1 MPEIKQKGHDLD
13 IKNMII
19 HQVTKEAH
27 KEKIVLNTAD
37 KTLEISKREIFFISD
52 IKKSFANSGK
62 TYGIFEEQSA
72 FTTFQNSLLDYREN
86 KINFLNFTLAL
97 MDFYESVLPVQ
108 ATGSF
113 LVFSEYINLTNNDEY
128 LLVLAINNKDSYFF
142 TKDLTLRE
150 TQSVDLSKI
159 DVASLI
165 NLSQWV
171 NFTNGDK
178 NINTYLSFKSG
189 LKDLSKYFLKF
200 IGCENRTT
208 KTEGSKRL
216 IKAINDFFDHQK
228 YESDFREDKLEEIK
242 AYCQRC
248 ERQGD
253 GASLQNISMLI
264 DEENPDEFMSFANG
278 EKYSVNPF
286 ISIDNQVIKLLTRTL
301 YKSKNK
307 DFILE
312 FDNDLINKKIFL
324 DENNSIIIKDVPDE
338 LIKQIERHI

>member
-13 IKNMII
+13 VNNIII

-27 KEKIVLNTAD
+27 KDKIVLKTAD
-37 KTLEISKREIFFISD
+37 KILEISKREIFFISD
-52 IKKSFANSGK
+52 IKRSFANSGK
-62 TYGIFEEQSA
+62 TYGVFEEQSA
-72 FTTFQNSLLDYREN
+72 FTTFQNLLLKYREKN
-86 KINFLNFTLAL
+86 INFLDFTLGL
-97 MDFYESVLPVQ
+97 MDFYKSVLPIQ

-113 LVFSEYINLTNNDEY
+113 LVFSEYANLANHDDY

-142 TKDLTLRE
+142 TDDLTLRE

-165 NLSQWV
+165 NLSQWQ
-171 NFTNGDK
+171 NFKNGDE

-200 IGCENRTT
+200 IGCENKTT

-216 IKAINDFFDHQK
+216 VKAINDFFDHK
-228 YESDFREDKLEEIK
+228 EYESDFREEKLEEIK

-253 GASLQNISMLI
+253 GASLHNIAMLI
-264 DEENPDEFMSFANG
+264 DKESPDEFMNFAND

-286 ISIDNQVIKLLTRTL
+286 ISIDTQVIKLLTRTL

-307 DFILE
+307 DLILE
-312 FDNDLINKKIFL
+312 FDNDLINRKIFL
-324 DENNSIIIKDVPDE
+324 DESNSIIIKDVPDE
-338 LIKQIERHI
+338 LIKQIQRHI